1 MANLTLPTKLLYEQ
15 MKTGQMLSI
24 RIYSPQLKK
33 HQTAFV
39 IKDFAKNIKYILNN
53 TNTASARC
61 CVNVSGNAASLIY
74 LIGFGE
80 HNNPLYNY
88 WFNYHSK
95 SINTHELEDL
105 SYQYTVDYLLVD
117 HKNKLREVLRI
128 KNILVDAAPIYVNL
142 AKEMYWTPS
151 EFKQLQNNIMRDFK
165 TYREI
170 WNSIPVNMSA

>member
-105 SYQYTVDYLLVD
+105 SYQDTVDYL
-117 HKNKLREVLRI
+117 
-128 KNILVDAAPIYVNL
+128 LVDAAPIYVNL

>member
-105 SYQYTVDYLLVD
+105 SYQDTVDYLLVD

-142 AKEMYWTPS
+142 AKKMYWTPS

>member
-105 SYQYTVDYLLVD
+105 SYQDTVDYLLVD

-142 AKEMYWTPS
+142 AKEMYWTLPNS
-151 EFKQLQNNIMRDFK
+151 NNYKI
-165 TYREI
+165 I
-170 WNSIPVNMSA
+170 